1 MCGRYY
7 LLVKKENIMKKY
19 GIIDNN
25 INYSIRP
32 EIFPSQKAPVIM
44 DKNKKFSTIKWGFS
58 PSFTNKLIINARSE
72 TVAKKSIFKKAF
84 STQRCLIPASGFFE
98 WKKENNKKIKYNIH
112 LRNKDL
118 FSFAGLY
125 DKFREDGNSFLA
137 FTILTTAASNKINDI
152 HNRMPVILA
161 KKHENLWLSK
171 DFNDL
176 STLKNI
182 LQSSEN
188 NDFLIENTDQQL
200 KFDF

>member
-44 DKNKKFSTIKWGFS
+44 NKNKKISTIKWGFS

-72 TVAKKSIFKKAF
+72 TVAKKSIFKKSF

-112 LRNKDL
+112 IRNKDL